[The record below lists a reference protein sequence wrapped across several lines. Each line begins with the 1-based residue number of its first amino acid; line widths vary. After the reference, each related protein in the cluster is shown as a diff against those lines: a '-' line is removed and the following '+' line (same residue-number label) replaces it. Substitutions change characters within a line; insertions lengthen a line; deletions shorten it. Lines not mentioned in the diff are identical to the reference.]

1 MGRHKAPASALSSPF
16 NTVRRKA
23 VSKETKILIVDDE
36 AKNIKLIK
44 GILASEP
51 YTLEGALNG
60 QEALEKVA
68 AINPDL
74 ILLDIMMPGMDG
86 FEVCKRLKEVE
97 STRMIP
103 IVMVTALNEKEHSV
117 RAMKVGADDFLTK
130 PVDHTELMVR
140 VKSLLRIKSYHDSLL
155 DSNREIAEK
164 NQRLEELE
172 KIKEELTHMIV
183 HDLRTPL
190 MVISANLELLQMNGE
205 GFSEKQLHKI
215 AASYRSCSE
224 INQLIQSLLDTHKM
238 EEGKLEPAKEEVPPV
253 SLAEEVVGQLTTQA
267 EAKHISL
274 SLIKSNGTPAICVD
288 PTLIKRVIT
297 NLITNAMRHTPEG
310 GAIEVGM
317 DVLPEKKHFCFSI
330 KDNGNGIAPQY
341 QEKIFNKF
349 EQVELKQAGVIAG
362 SSGLGLTF
370 CKMAVEAHGG
380 SIWVESEGEGKG
392 ATFNF
397 TLPL

>member
-1 MGRHKAPASALSSPF
+1 VDR
-16 NTVRRKA
+16 
-23 VSKETKILIVDDE
+23 ETKILIVDDE
-36 AKNIKLIK
+36 EKNVKLIK

-51 YTLEGALNG
+51 YILEGALNG

-68 AINPDL
+68 ESNPDL

-86 FEVCKRLKEVE
+86 FEVCKRLKEDE
-97 STRMIP
+97 STKMIP

-140 VKSLLRIKSYHDSLL
+140 VKSLLRIKFYHDSLL
-155 DSNREIAEK
+155 ESNQEISEK
-164 NQRLEELE
+164 NERLQELE
-172 KIKEELTHMIV
+172 KVKEELTHMII

-215 AASYRSCSE
+215 DASFRSCSE

-238 EEGKLEPAKEEVPPV
+238 EEGKLQFEKEEVPPAL
-253 SLAEEVVGQLTTQA
+253 LAEEVVGQLTNQA
-267 EAKHISL
+267 EAKHLSL
-274 SLIKSNGTPAICVD
+274 SLVKSNGTPVICVD
-288 PTLIKRVIT
+288 PTLIKRVIS

-310 GAIEVGM
+310 GSIEVGM
-317 DVLPEKKHFCFSI
+317 DVLPEKNYFCFRI
-330 KDNGNGIAPQY
+330 KDNGNGIPPQY
-341 QEKIFNKF
+341 QEKIFKKF

-362 SSGLGLTF
+362 SSGLGLAF

-397 TLPL
+397 TLPM